1 MFQLL
6 HYYIKYVTSFTYFV
20 LKVVHIFVVVIFFSI

>member
-6 HYYIKYVTSFTYFV
+6 HNYIKFVTYFTYFV
-20 LKVVHIFVVVIFFSI
+20 LKVVHIFVVVIFSF